1 MERILLDTDIGSD
14 IDDALAL
21 AYLLRQPRCEL
32 LGVTTVSGHPDL
44 RAALCSALCRN
55 AGKPD
60 IPIHVGIDK
69 PLLVDQ
75 KQPEAPQARALGPW
89 PHADFDA
96 RCTAIEFLRETIR
109 ANPGEV
115 TLLAIGP
122 QTNIGV
128 LFATDPEIPTLLKRL
143 VFMAGSFL
151 RENKGEWNVLC
162 DPHASAIAYGVGG
175 RPRPA
180 ELVSFGLD
188 VTTRVRLQ
196 REEARAKLRSVA
208 ALAPV
213 ADFAEIWLERSERIT
228 FHDPLAA
235 ACIFEPDICAYRDG
249 EVTVECADP
258 EHRGWTEFR
267 DADGDAAPHRIAVDV
282 DAARFF
288 EHYFSVVGGASA

>member
-1 MERILLDTDIGSD
+1 MVKILLDTDIGSD

-32 LGVTTVSGHPDL
+32 LGITTVSGQPDL
-44 RAALCSALCRN
+44 RASLCSALCRN

-69 PLLVDQ
+69 PLLISQ
-75 KQPEAPQARALGPW
+75 KQPEASQARALGPW
-89 PHADFDA
+89 SHADFDA

-122 QTNIGV
+122 QTNVGA
-128 LFATDPEIPTLLKRL
+128 LFAIDPEIPALLKSL

-162 DPHASAIAYGVGG
+162 DPHASAIAYGVGD

-180 ELVSFGLD
+180 RHVSFGLD
-188 VTTRVRLQ
+188 VTLRVQLE
-196 REEARAKLRSVA
+196 REEARAKFRSVS

-213 ADFAEIWLERSERIT
+213 ADFAEIWLERSERVT

-235 ACIFEPDICAYRDG
+235 ACVFEPDICTYRDG
-249 EVTVECADP
+249 EVTVECRGP
-258 EHRGWTEFR
+258 EHLGWTEFR
-267 DADGDAAPHRIAVDV
+267 PADGPGAPHRIAVDV
-282 DAARFF
+282 DAKRFF
-288 EHYFSVVGGASA
+288 EHYFSIVGGTPA